1 MTKVDKET
9 PSEGVDRQAID
20 DIKLDEGQLAINKK
34 LLKQIKVF
42 ENINDDIDNDIEDV
56 LTKYGV

>member
-1 MTKVDKET
+1 METNYIPLDVDK
-9 PSEGVDRQAID
+9 SAIE
-20 DIKLDEGQLAINKK
+20 DIKDDSGQVSINKK

-42 ENINDDIDNDIEDV
+42 ENINDDVDKDIEDV